1 MNDVNKDRLPA
12 VVTDA
17 RRRLDGW
24 RKSRPGWERIPAQLW
39 KEAAALAR
47 AHGINPIAK
56 ALRLD
61 YYSLKRQMEAV
72 SRAPGARPVPHPA
85 FVEVAL
91 VPSSPAPAE
100 CAVELE
106 RSDGAR
112 MRVRLS
118 RQEDLVALSDSFW
131 RWRA

>member
-1 MNDVNKDRLPA
+1 VNRVQNARVPE
-12 VVTDA
+12 VVTDV
-17 RRRLDGW
+17 RRRLDAW
-24 RKSRPGWERIPAQLW
+24 RNSRLKLGPIPAPLW

-47 AHGINPIAK
+47 AHGINAIAK

-61 YYSLKRQMEAV
+61 YYSLKRQMEIVSGSPAV
-72 SRAPGARPVPHPA
+72 KPVASPA
-85 FVEVAL
+85 FVEVAV
-91 VPSSPAPAE
+91 VPPSLPPAE

-112 MRVRLS
+112 MRIRTS
-118 RQEDLVALSDSFW
+118 RPEDLVVLAESFW

>member
-1 MNDVNKDRLPA
+1 MNDINKDRLPA
-12 VVTDA
+12 VVTDV
-17 RRRLDGW
+17 RRRLDAW
-24 RKSRPGWERIPAQLW
+24 RRSRPKWGPIPAPLW
-39 KEAAALAR
+39 REAATLAR
-47 AHGINPIAK
+47 THGIHPIAK
-56 ALRLD
+56 ALRLE

-72 SRAPGARPVPHPA
+72 SRAPGAKPVSHPA

-91 VPSSPAPAE
+91 VSSSPPPAE
-100 CAVELE
+100 CVVELE

>member
-1 MNDVNKDRLPA
+1 MNNVPSVRLPD

-17 RRRLDGW
+17 CRRLDAW
-24 RKSRPGWERIPAQLW
+24 RKSRPKRGPIPAPLW
-39 KEAAALAR
+39 NEAAALAR
-47 AHGINPIAK
+47 AHGIHPIAK

-61 YYSLKRQMEAV
+61 YYSLKRQMVAGV
-72 SRAPGARPVPHPA
+72 SARAAKPVAHPA
-85 FVEVAL
+85 FVEVTL
-91 VPSSPAPAE
+91 VGSSPPPAE
-100 CAVELE
+100 CAVELK

-118 RQEDLVALSDSFW
+118 RQADLVALSDSFW

>member
-1 MNDVNKDRLPA
+1 MNNVHSVRLPG
-12 VVTDA
+12 VITDV
-17 RRRLDGW
+17 RRRLDAW
-24 RKSRPGWERIPAQLW
+24 RRGRPKRGPIPAPLW

-72 SRAPGARPVPHPA
+72 SRALEAKPVAHPA

-91 VPSSPAPAE
+91 VPSSPPPAE

-118 RQEDLVALSDSFW
+118 RQEDLIALSDSFW
-131 RWRA
+131 RWCA